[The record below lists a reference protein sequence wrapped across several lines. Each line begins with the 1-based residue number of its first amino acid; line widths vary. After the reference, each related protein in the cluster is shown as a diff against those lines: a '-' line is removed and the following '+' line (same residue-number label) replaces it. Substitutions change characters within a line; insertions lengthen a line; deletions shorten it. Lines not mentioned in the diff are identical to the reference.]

1 MKKIFILGASG
12 SIGENALSVIDSNK
26 ENFELV
32 GISVNSNVEK
42 TNKIIKK
49 HNPKYIYINDK
60 SAIENILKTEDT
72 VICEDEKELSD
83 IFNSSD
89 VDIVISAISGFAG
102 IKSTFHAAKSGKK
115 ILLANKE
122 SIVAGGSL
130 LMEAVRENNTE
141 LVPID
146 SEHNAIF
153 QCLPESR
160 STQDVKQI
168 VITASGGPFHGR
180 NIDELNNVEVQDAL
194 NHPNWEMG
202 AKITVDS
209 ASLMNK
215 GLEVIEA
222 MWLFDISAENIEVVV
237 HRQSI
242 IHSAVRFI
250 DGSIVAQLGYP
261 DMKLPI
267 HYALSFPQR
276 QPSSLKKFDFLDYP
290 NLSFEEPDYK
300 TFKNLSLAFLAAN
313 KGGSVPC
320 VLNAAN
326 EIVVQAFLEER
337 VSFLKMSDIIENCME
352 KISAS
357 RYFTISTKGQN
368 KYTDVDYE
376 KGDAFIFG
384 PESRGLPKEIRD
396 SHESIFIPM
405 KSEGRSLNLANA
417 VSVIVYEA
425 WKAFNFQ

>member
-42 TNKIIKK
+42 ANKIIKK

-72 VICEDEKELSD
+72 TICEDEKELSD

-130 LMEAVRENNTE
+130 LMEIVRENNTE

-180 NIDELNNVEVQDAL
+180 NIDELNNVGVQDAL

-202 AKITVDS
+202 SKISIDS
-209 ASLMNK
+209 ATLVNK
-215 GLEVIEA
+215 CLELIEA
-222 MWLFDISAENIEVVV
+222 CYLFDMDESFFELVIHPESIVHSIVTFNDGSSICQMSNPDMRVPIANAMSDDNRLSIPFQPIDFNNLKLNFESFPNDRAEIVNLARE
-237 HRQSI
+237 
-242 IHSAVRFI
+242 AVRE
-250 DGSIVAQLGYP
+250 D
-261 DMKLPI
+261 
-267 HYALSFPQR
+267 
-276 QPSSLKKFDFLDYP
+276 SS
-290 NLSFEEPDYK
+290 
-300 TFKNLSLAFLAAN
+300 
-313 KGGSVPC
+313 KGIYF
-320 VLNAAN
+320 NAAN
-326 EIVVQAFLEER
+326 EIAVEN
-337 VSFLKMSDIIENCME
+337 FLKKRITFRQIYEVILRTFDTKEMSKFNSIEDIFEIDQEARN
-352 KISAS
+352 ISNMV
-357 RYFTISTKGQN
+357 I
-368 KYTDVDYE
+368 
-376 KGDAFIFG
+376 
-384 PESRGLPKEIRD
+384 
-396 SHESIFIPM
+396 
-405 KSEGRSLNLANA
+405 KSLT
-417 VSVIVYEA
+417 
-425 WKAFNFQ
+425 

>member
-42 TNKIIKK
+42 ANKIIKK

-130 LMEAVRENNTE
+130 LMETARENNTE
-141 LVPID
+141 LVPIE

-168 VITASGGPFHGR
+168 VITASGGPFHGK
-180 NIDELNNVEVQDAL
+180 NIDELNNVGVQDAL

-202 AKITVDS
+202 SKISIDS
-209 ASLMNK
+209 ATLVNK
-215 GLEVIEA
+215 CLELIEA
-222 MWLFDISAENIEVVV
+222 CYLFDMDESFFELVIHPESIVHSIVTFNDGSSICQMSNPDMRVPIANAMSYDKRLSIPFQPIDFNNLKLNFESFPNDRAEIVNLARE
-237 HRQSI
+237 
-242 IHSAVRFI
+242 AVRE
-250 DGSIVAQLGYP
+250 D
-261 DMKLPI
+261 
-267 HYALSFPQR
+267 
-276 QPSSLKKFDFLDYP
+276 SS
-290 NLSFEEPDYK
+290 
-300 TFKNLSLAFLAAN
+300 
-313 KGGSVPC
+313 KGIYF
-320 VLNAAN
+320 NAAN
-326 EIVVQAFLEER
+326 EIAVEN
-337 VSFLKMSDIIENCME
+337 FLKKRITFRQIYEVILRTFDTKEMSKFNSIEDIFEIDQEARN
-352 KISAS
+352 ISNMV
-357 RYFTISTKGQN
+357 I
-368 KYTDVDYE
+368 
-376 KGDAFIFG
+376 
-384 PESRGLPKEIRD
+384 
-396 SHESIFIPM
+396 
-405 KSEGRSLNLANA
+405 KSLT
-417 VSVIVYEA
+417 
-425 WKAFNFQ
+425 

>member
-42 TNKIIKK
+42 ANKIIKK

-130 LMEAVRENNTE
+130 LMETVRENNTE

-168 VITASGGPFHGR
+168 VITASGGPFHGK
-180 NIDELNNVEVQDAL
+180 NIDELNNVGVQDAL

-202 AKITVDS
+202 SKISIDS
-209 ASLMNK
+209 ATLVNK
-215 GLEVIEA
+215 CLELIEA
-222 MWLFDISAENIEVVV
+222 CYLFDMDESFFELVIHPESIVHSIVTFNDGSSICQMSNPDMRVPIANAMSYDNRLSIPFQPIDFNNLKLNFESFPNDRAEIVNLARE
-237 HRQSI
+237 
-242 IHSAVRFI
+242 AVRE
-250 DGSIVAQLGYP
+250 DNS
-261 DMKLPI
+261 
-267 HYALSFPQR
+267 
-276 QPSSLKKFDFLDYP
+276 
-290 NLSFEEPDYK
+290 
-300 TFKNLSLAFLAAN
+300 
-313 KGGSVPC
+313 KGIYF
-320 VLNAAN
+320 NAAN
-326 EIVVQAFLEER
+326 EIAVEN
-337 VSFLKMSDIIENCME
+337 FLKKRITFRQIYEVILRTFDTKEMSKFNSIEDIFEIDQEARN
-352 KISAS
+352 ISNMV
-357 RYFTISTKGQN
+357 IK
-368 KYTDVDYE
+368 
-376 KGDAFIFG
+376 
-384 PESRGLPKEIRD
+384 
-396 SHESIFIPM
+396 SIT
-405 KSEGRSLNLANA
+405 
-417 VSVIVYEA
+417 
-425 WKAFNFQ
+425 

>member
-42 TNKIIKK
+42 ANKIIKK

-130 LMEAVRENNTE
+130 LMETVRENNTE

-180 NIDELNNVEVQDAL
+180 NIDELNNVGVQDAL

-202 AKITVDS
+202 SKISIDS
-209 ASLMNK
+209 ATLVNK
-215 GLEVIEA
+215 CLELIEA
-222 MWLFDISAENIEVVV
+222 CYLFDMDESFFELVIHPESIVHSIVTFNDGSSICQMSNPDMRVPIANAMSDDNRLSIPFQPIDFNNLKLNFESFPNDRAEIVNPARE
-237 HRQSI
+237 
-242 IHSAVRFI
+242 AVRE
-250 DGSIVAQLGYP
+250 DNS
-261 DMKLPI
+261 
-267 HYALSFPQR
+267 
-276 QPSSLKKFDFLDYP
+276 
-290 NLSFEEPDYK
+290 
-300 TFKNLSLAFLAAN
+300 
-313 KGGSVPC
+313 KGIYF
-320 VLNAAN
+320 NAAN
-326 EIVVQAFLEER
+326 EIAVEN
-337 VSFLKMSDIIENCME
+337 FLKK
-352 KISAS
+352 KITF
-357 RYFTISTKGQN
+357 R
-368 KYTDVDYE
+368 
-376 KGDAFIFG
+376 
-384 PESRGLPKEIRD
+384 
-396 SHESIFIPM
+396 
-405 KSEGRSLNLANA
+405 
-417 VSVIVYEA
+417 
-425 WKAFNFQ
+425 

>member
-32 GISVNSNVEK
+32 GISLNSNVEK
-42 TNKIIKK
+42 ANKIIKK
-49 HNPKYIYINDK
+49 YNPKYIYINDK
-60 SAIENILKTEDT
+60 SAKENILKTEDA
-72 VICEDEKELSD
+72 VIFEDEKELSD

-130 LMEAVRENNTE
+130 LMEIVRENNTE
-141 LVPID
+141 LIPID

-202 AKITVDS
+202 SKISIDS
-209 ASLMNK
+209 ATLVNK
-215 GLEVIEA
+215 CLELIEA
-222 MWLFDISAENIEVVV
+222 CYLFDMDESFFELVIHPESIVHSIVTFNDGSSICQMSNPDMRIPIANAMSYDNRLSIPFQPIDFNNLKLNFESFPNDRAEIVNLARE
-237 HRQSI
+237 
-242 IHSAVRFI
+242 AVRE
-250 DGSIVAQLGYP
+250 D
-261 DMKLPI
+261 
-267 HYALSFPQR
+267 
-276 QPSSLKKFDFLDYP
+276 SS
-290 NLSFEEPDYK
+290 
-300 TFKNLSLAFLAAN
+300 
-313 KGGSVPC
+313 KGIYF
-320 VLNAAN
+320 NAAN
-326 EIVVQAFLEER
+326 EIAVEN
-337 VSFLKMSDIIENCME
+337 FLKKRITFRQIYEVILRTFDTKEMSKFNSIEDIFEIDQEARN
-352 KISAS
+352 ISNMV
-357 RYFTISTKGQN
+357 I
-368 KYTDVDYE
+368 
-376 KGDAFIFG
+376 
-384 PESRGLPKEIRD
+384 
-396 SHESIFIPM
+396 
-405 KSEGRSLNLANA
+405 KSLT
-417 VSVIVYEA
+417 
-425 WKAFNFQ
+425 

>member
-12 SIGENALSVIDSNK
+12 SIGENALSVIESNK
-26 ENFELV
+26 QNFELV
-32 GISVNSNVEK
+32 GFSLNSNVEK
-42 TNKIIKK
+42 ANKIIKK

-60 SAIENILKTEDT
+60 SAKENILKSEDA

-130 LMEAVRENNTE
+130 LMETVRENNTE

-180 NIDELNNVEVQDAL
+180 NIDELNNVGVQDAL

-202 AKITVDS
+202 SKISIDS
-209 ASLMNK
+209 ATLVNK
-215 GLEVIEA
+215 CLELIEA
-222 MWLFDISAENIEVVV
+222 CYLFDMDESFFELVIHPESIV
-237 HRQSI
+237 HSIVTFNDGSSICQMSNPDMRVPIANAMSYDKRLSIPFQSI
-242 IHSAVRFI
+242 DFNNLKLNFESFPNDRAEIVNLAREAVRE
-250 DGSIVAQLGYP
+250 D
-261 DMKLPI
+261 
-267 HYALSFPQR
+267 
-276 QPSSLKKFDFLDYP
+276 SS
-290 NLSFEEPDYK
+290 
-300 TFKNLSLAFLAAN
+300 
-313 KGGSVPC
+313 KGIYF
-320 VLNAAN
+320 NAAN
-326 EIVVQAFLEER
+326 EVAVEN
-337 VSFLKMSDIIENCME
+337 FLKKRITFRQIYEVILRTFDTKEMSKFNSIEDIFEIDQEARN
-352 KISAS
+352 ISNMV
-357 RYFTISTKGQN
+357 I
-368 KYTDVDYE
+368 
-376 KGDAFIFG
+376 
-384 PESRGLPKEIRD
+384 
-396 SHESIFIPM
+396 
-405 KSEGRSLNLANA
+405 KSLT
-417 VSVIVYEA
+417 
-425 WKAFNFQ
+425 

>member
-42 TNKIIKK
+42 ANKIIKK
-49 HNPKYIYINDK
+49 YNPKYIYINDK

-130 LMEAVRENNTE
+130 LMETVRENNTE

-180 NIDELNNVEVQDAL
+180 NIDELNNVGVQDAL

-202 AKITVDS
+202 SKISIDS
-209 ASLMNK
+209 ATLVNK
-215 GLEVIEA
+215 CLELIEA
-222 MWLFDISAENIEVVV
+222 CYLFDMDESFFELVIHPESIVHSIVTFNDGSSICQMSNPDMRVPIANAMSYDKRLSIPFQPIDFNNLKLNFESFPNDRAEIVNLARE
-237 HRQSI
+237 
-242 IHSAVRFI
+242 AVRE
-250 DGSIVAQLGYP
+250 D
-261 DMKLPI
+261 
-267 HYALSFPQR
+267 
-276 QPSSLKKFDFLDYP
+276 SS
-290 NLSFEEPDYK
+290 
-300 TFKNLSLAFLAAN
+300 
-313 KGGSVPC
+313 KGIYF
-320 VLNAAN
+320 NAAN
-326 EIVVQAFLEER
+326 EIAVEN
-337 VSFLKMSDIIENCME
+337 FLKKRITFRQIYEVILRTFDTKEMSKFNSIEDIFEIDQEARN
-352 KISAS
+352 ISNMV
-357 RYFTISTKGQN
+357 I
-368 KYTDVDYE
+368 
-376 KGDAFIFG
+376 
-384 PESRGLPKEIRD
+384 
-396 SHESIFIPM
+396 
-405 KSEGRSLNLANA
+405 KSLT
-417 VSVIVYEA
+417 
-425 WKAFNFQ
+425 

>member
-32 GISVNSNVEK
+32 GISVNKNVEK
-42 TNKIIKK
+42 ANKIIKK

-60 SAIENILKTEDT
+60 SAKENILKTEDA
-72 VICEDEKELSD
+72 VICEDDKELSD

-130 LMEAVRENNTE
+130 LMEIVRENNTE

-202 AKITVDS
+202 SKISIDS
-209 ASLMNK
+209 ATLVNK
-215 GLEVIEA
+215 CLELIEA
-222 MWLFDISAENIEVVV
+222 CYLFDMDERFFELVIHPESIVHSIVTFNDGSSICQMSNPDMRVPIANAMSYDKRLSIPFQPIDFNNLKLNFESFPNDRAEIVRLARE
-237 HRQSI
+237 
-242 IHSAVRFI
+242 AVRE
-250 DGSIVAQLGYP
+250 D
-261 DMKLPI
+261 
-267 HYALSFPQR
+267 
-276 QPSSLKKFDFLDYP
+276 SS
-290 NLSFEEPDYK
+290 
-300 TFKNLSLAFLAAN
+300 
-313 KGGSVPC
+313 KGIYF
-320 VLNAAN
+320 NAAN
-326 EIVVQAFLEER
+326 EIAVEN
-337 VSFLKMSDIIENCME
+337 FLKKRITFRQIYEVILRTFDTKEMSKFNSIEDIFEIDQEARN
-352 KISAS
+352 ISN
-357 RYFTISTKGQN
+357 I
-368 KYTDVDYE
+368 V
-376 KGDAFIFG
+376 I
-384 PESRGLPKEIRD
+384 
-396 SHESIFIPM
+396 
-405 KSEGRSLNLANA
+405 KSLT
-417 VSVIVYEA
+417 
-425 WKAFNFQ
+425 

>member
-32 GISVNSNVEK
+32 GISLNSNVEK
-42 TNKIIKK
+42 ANKIIKK
-49 HNPKYIYINDK
+49 YNPKYIYINDK
-60 SAIENILKTEDT
+60 SAKENILKTEDA
-72 VICEDEKELSD
+72 VIFEDEKELSD

-130 LMEAVRENNTE
+130 LMEIVRENNTE

-202 AKITVDS
+202 SKISIDS
-209 ASLMNK
+209 ATLVNK
-215 GLEVIEA
+215 CLELIEA
-222 MWLFDISAENIEVVV
+222 SYLFDMDESFFELVIHPESIV
-237 HRQSI
+237 HSI
-242 IHSAVRFI
+242 VTFNDGSSICQMSNPDMRIPIANAMSYDKRLSIPFQPIDFNNLKLNFESFPNDRSQIVQLAREAVREE
-250 DGSIVAQLGYP
+250 
-261 DMKLPI
+261 
-267 HYALSFPQR
+267 
-276 QPSSLKKFDFLDYP
+276 SS
-290 NLSFEEPDYK
+290 
-300 TFKNLSLAFLAAN
+300 
-313 KGGSVPC
+313 KGIFF
-320 VLNAAN
+320 NAAN
-326 EIVVQAFLEER
+326 EVAVEN
-337 VSFLKMSDIIENCME
+337 FLKNRISFTQIYEVILRTFDIKEMSKFNSIEDIFEIDEEARN
-352 KISAS
+352 ISNMV
-357 RYFTISTKGQN
+357 IK
-368 KYTDVDYE
+368 
-376 KGDAFIFG
+376 
-384 PESRGLPKEIRD
+384 
-396 SHESIFIPM
+396 SIT
-405 KSEGRSLNLANA
+405 
-417 VSVIVYEA
+417 
-425 WKAFNFQ
+425 

>member
-42 TNKIIKK
+42 ANKIIKK

-72 VICEDEKELSD
+72 VICKDEKELSD

-130 LMEAVRENNTE
+130 LMETVRENNTE

-180 NIDELNNVEVQDAL
+180 NIDELNNVGVQDAL

-202 AKITVDS
+202 SKISIDS
-209 ASLMNK
+209 ATLVNK
-215 GLEVIEA
+215 CLELIEA
-222 MWLFDISAENIEVVV
+222 CYLFDMDESFFELVIHPESIVHSIVTFNDGSSICQMSNPDMRVPIANAMSYDKRLSIPFKPIDFNNLKLNFESFPNDRAEIVNLARE
-237 HRQSI
+237 
-242 IHSAVRFI
+242 AVRE
-250 DGSIVAQLGYP
+250 DNS
-261 DMKLPI
+261 
-267 HYALSFPQR
+267 
-276 QPSSLKKFDFLDYP
+276 
-290 NLSFEEPDYK
+290 
-300 TFKNLSLAFLAAN
+300 
-313 KGGSVPC
+313 KGIYF
-320 VLNAAN
+320 NAAN
-326 EIVVQAFLEER
+326 EIAVEN
-337 VSFLKMSDIIENCME
+337 FLKKRITFRQIYEVILRTFDLKEMSKFSSIEDIFEIDQEARN
-352 KISAS
+352 IS
-357 RYFTISTKGQN
+357 N
-368 KYTDVDYE
+368 KV
-376 KGDAFIFG
+376 I
-384 PESRGLPKEIRD
+384 
-396 SHESIFIPM
+396 
-405 KSEGRSLNLANA
+405 KSLT
-417 VSVIVYEA
+417 
-425 WKAFNFQ
+425 

>member
-42 TNKIIKK
+42 ANKIIKK

-130 LMEAVRENNTE
+130 LMETVRENNTE

-168 VITASGGPFHGR
+168 VITASGGPFHGK
-180 NIDELNNVEVQDAL
+180 NIDELNNVRVQDAL

-202 AKITVDS
+202 SKISIDS
-209 ASLMNK
+209 ATLVNK
-215 GLEVIEA
+215 CLELIEA
-222 MWLFDISAENIEVVV
+222 CYLFDMDESFFELVIHPESIVHSIVTFNDGSSICQMSNPDMRVPIANAMSDDNRLSIPFQPIDFNNLKLNFESFPNDRAEIVNLARE
-237 HRQSI
+237 
-242 IHSAVRFI
+242 AVRE
-250 DGSIVAQLGYP
+250 D
-261 DMKLPI
+261 
-267 HYALSFPQR
+267 
-276 QPSSLKKFDFLDYP
+276 SS
-290 NLSFEEPDYK
+290 
-300 TFKNLSLAFLAAN
+300 
-313 KGGSVPC
+313 KGIYF
-320 VLNAAN
+320 NAAN
-326 EIVVQAFLEER
+326 EIAVEN
-337 VSFLKMSDIIENCME
+337 FLKKRITFRQIYEVILRTFDTKEMSKFNSIEDIFEIDQEARN
-352 KISAS
+352 ISNMV
-357 RYFTISTKGQN
+357 I
-368 KYTDVDYE
+368 
-376 KGDAFIFG
+376 
-384 PESRGLPKEIRD
+384 
-396 SHESIFIPM
+396 
-405 KSEGRSLNLANA
+405 KSLT
-417 VSVIVYEA
+417 
-425 WKAFNFQ
+425 

>member
-32 GISVNSNVEK
+32 GISVNRNVEK
-42 TNKIIKK
+42 ANKIIKK

-60 SAIENILKTEDT
+60 LAKENILKTEDT
-72 VICEDEKELSD
+72 VICKDEKELSD

-122 SIVAGGSL
+122 SIVSGGSL
-130 LMEAVRENNTE
+130 LMKTVRENNTE

-180 NIDELNNVEVQDAL
+180 NIDELNNVGVQDAL

-202 AKITVDS
+202 SKISIDS
-209 ASLMNK
+209 ATLVNK
-215 GLEVIEA
+215 CLELIEA
-222 MWLFDISAENIEVVV
+222 CYLFDMDESFFELVIHPESIVHSIVTFNDGSSICQMSNPDMRVPIANAMSDDNRLSIPFQPIDFNNLKLNFESFPNDRAEIVNLARE
-237 HRQSI
+237 
-242 IHSAVRFI
+242 AVRE
-250 DGSIVAQLGYP
+250 D
-261 DMKLPI
+261 
-267 HYALSFPQR
+267 
-276 QPSSLKKFDFLDYP
+276 SS
-290 NLSFEEPDYK
+290 
-300 TFKNLSLAFLAAN
+300 
-313 KGGSVPC
+313 KGIYF
-320 VLNAAN
+320 NAAN
-326 EIVVQAFLEER
+326 EIAVEN
-337 VSFLKMSDIIENCME
+337 FLKKRITFRQIYEVILRTFDTKEMSKFNSIEDIFEIDQEARN
-352 KISAS
+352 ISNMV
-357 RYFTISTKGQN
+357 I
-368 KYTDVDYE
+368 
-376 KGDAFIFG
+376 
-384 PESRGLPKEIRD
+384 
-396 SHESIFIPM
+396 
-405 KSEGRSLNLANA
+405 KSLT
-417 VSVIVYEA
+417 
-425 WKAFNFQ
+425 

>member
-42 TNKIIKK
+42 ANKIIKK

-60 SAIENILKTEDT
+60 SAKKNILKTEDT

-130 LMEAVRENNTE
+130 LMETVRENNTE

-180 NIDELNNVEVQDAL
+180 NIDELNNVGVQDAL

-202 AKITVDS
+202 SKISIDS
-209 ASLMNK
+209 ATLVNK
-215 GLEVIEA
+215 CLELIEA
-222 MWLFDISAENIEVVV
+222 CYLFDMDESFFELVIHPESIVHSIVTFNDGSSICQMSNPDMRIPIANAMSYDKRLSIPFQPIDFNNLKLNFESFPNDRAEIVNLARE
-237 HRQSI
+237 
-242 IHSAVRFI
+242 AVRE
-250 DGSIVAQLGYP
+250 D
-261 DMKLPI
+261 
-267 HYALSFPQR
+267 
-276 QPSSLKKFDFLDYP
+276 SS
-290 NLSFEEPDYK
+290 
-300 TFKNLSLAFLAAN
+300 
-313 KGGSVPC
+313 KGIYF
-320 VLNAAN
+320 NAAN
-326 EIVVQAFLEER
+326 EIAVEN
-337 VSFLKMSDIIENCME
+337 FLKKRITFRQIYEVILRTFDTKEMSKFNSIEDIFEIDQEARN
-352 KISAS
+352 ISNMV
-357 RYFTISTKGQN
+357 I
-368 KYTDVDYE
+368 
-376 KGDAFIFG
+376 
-384 PESRGLPKEIRD
+384 
-396 SHESIFIPM
+396 
-405 KSEGRSLNLANA
+405 KSLT
-417 VSVIVYEA
+417 
-425 WKAFNFQ
+425 

>member
-42 TNKIIKK
+42 ANKIIKK
-49 HNPKYIYINDK
+49 YNPKYIYINDK

-130 LMEAVRENNTE
+130 LMETVRENNTE

-180 NIDELNNVEVQDAL
+180 NIDELNNVGVQDAL

-202 AKITVDS
+202 SKISIDS
-209 ASLMNK
+209 ATLVNK
-215 GLEVIEA
+215 CLELIEA
-222 MWLFDISAENIEVVV
+222 CYLFDMDESFFELVIHPESIVHSIVTFNDGSSICQMSNPDMRVPIANAMSDDNRLSIPFQPIDFNNLKLNFESFPNDRAEIVNLARE
-237 HRQSI
+237 
-242 IHSAVRFI
+242 AVRE
-250 DGSIVAQLGYP
+250 D
-261 DMKLPI
+261 
-267 HYALSFPQR
+267 
-276 QPSSLKKFDFLDYP
+276 SS
-290 NLSFEEPDYK
+290 
-300 TFKNLSLAFLAAN
+300 
-313 KGGSVPC
+313 KGIYF
-320 VLNAAN
+320 NAAN
-326 EIVVQAFLEER
+326 EIAVEN
-337 VSFLKMSDIIENCME
+337 FLKKRITFRQIYEVILRTFDTKEMSKFNSIEDIFEIDQEARN
-352 KISAS
+352 ISNMV
-357 RYFTISTKGQN
+357 I
-368 KYTDVDYE
+368 
-376 KGDAFIFG
+376 
-384 PESRGLPKEIRD
+384 
-396 SHESIFIPM
+396 
-405 KSEGRSLNLANA
+405 KSLT
-417 VSVIVYEA
+417 
-425 WKAFNFQ
+425 

>member
-42 TNKIIKK
+42 ANKIIKK

-130 LMEAVRENNTE
+130 LMETVRENNTE

-180 NIDELNNVEVQDAL
+180 NIDELNNVGVQDAL

-202 AKITVDS
+202 SKISIDS
-209 ASLMNK
+209 ATLVNK
-215 GLEVIEA
+215 CLELIEA
-222 MWLFDISAENIEVVV
+222 CYLFDMDESFFELVIHPESIVHSIVTFNDGSSICQMSNPDMRVPIANAMSDDNRLSIPFQPIDFNNLKLNFENFPNDRAEIVNLARE
-237 HRQSI
+237 
-242 IHSAVRFI
+242 AVRE
-250 DGSIVAQLGYP
+250 D
-261 DMKLPI
+261 
-267 HYALSFPQR
+267 
-276 QPSSLKKFDFLDYP
+276 SS
-290 NLSFEEPDYK
+290 
-300 TFKNLSLAFLAAN
+300 
-313 KGGSVPC
+313 KGIYF
-320 VLNAAN
+320 NAAN
-326 EIVVQAFLEER
+326 EIAVEN
-337 VSFLKMSDIIENCME
+337 FLKKRITFRQIYEVILRTFDTKEMSKFNSIEDIFEIDQEARN
-352 KISAS
+352 ISNMV
-357 RYFTISTKGQN
+357 I
-368 KYTDVDYE
+368 
-376 KGDAFIFG
+376 
-384 PESRGLPKEIRD
+384 
-396 SHESIFIPM
+396 
-405 KSEGRSLNLANA
+405 KSLT
-417 VSVIVYEA
+417 
-425 WKAFNFQ
+425 

>member
-42 TNKIIKK
+42 ANKIIKK

-130 LMEAVRENNTE
+130 LMETVRENNTE

-180 NIDELNNVEVQDAL
+180 NIDELNNVGVQDAL

-202 AKITVDS
+202 SKISIDS
-209 ASLMNK
+209 ATLVNK
-215 GLEVIEA
+215 CLELIEA
-222 MWLFDISAENIEVVV
+222 CYLFDMDESFFELVIHPESIVHSIVTFNDGSSICQMSNPDMRVPIANAMSDDNRLSIPFQPIDFNNLNLNFESFPNDRAEIVNLARE
-237 HRQSI
+237 
-242 IHSAVRFI
+242 AVRE
-250 DGSIVAQLGYP
+250 D
-261 DMKLPI
+261 
-267 HYALSFPQR
+267 
-276 QPSSLKKFDFLDYP
+276 SS
-290 NLSFEEPDYK
+290 
-300 TFKNLSLAFLAAN
+300 
-313 KGGSVPC
+313 KGIYF
-320 VLNAAN
+320 NAAN
-326 EIVVQAFLEER
+326 EIAVEN
-337 VSFLKMSDIIENCME
+337 FLKKRITFRQIYEVILRTFDTKEMSKFNSIEDIFEIDQEARN
-352 KISAS
+352 ISNMV
-357 RYFTISTKGQN
+357 I
-368 KYTDVDYE
+368 
-376 KGDAFIFG
+376 
-384 PESRGLPKEIRD
+384 
-396 SHESIFIPM
+396 
-405 KSEGRSLNLANA
+405 KSLT
-417 VSVIVYEA
+417 
-425 WKAFNFQ
+425 

>member
-26 ENFELV
+26 EDFELV

-42 TNKIIKK
+42 ANKIIKK

-60 SAIENILKTEDT
+60 SAKENILKTEGA

-130 LMEAVRENNTE
+130 LMKTVKENNTE

-168 VITASGGPFHGR
+168 VITASGGPFHGK
-180 NIDELNNVEVQDAL
+180 NIDELNNVGVQDAL

-202 AKITVDS
+202 SKISIDS
-209 ASLMNK
+209 ATLVNK
-215 GLEVIEA
+215 CLELIEA
-222 MWLFDISAENIEVVV
+222 CYLFDMDESFFELVIHPESIVHSIVTFNDGSSICQMSNPDMRVPIANAMSDDNRLSIPFQPIDFNNLKLNFESFPNDRAEIV
-237 HRQSI
+237 HFARE
-242 IHSAVRFI
+242 AVRE
-250 DGSIVAQLGYP
+250 D
-261 DMKLPI
+261 
-267 HYALSFPQR
+267 
-276 QPSSLKKFDFLDYP
+276 SS
-290 NLSFEEPDYK
+290 
-300 TFKNLSLAFLAAN
+300 
-313 KGGSVPC
+313 KGIYF
-320 VLNAAN
+320 NAAN
-326 EIVVQAFLEER
+326 EIAVEN
-337 VSFLKMSDIIENCME
+337 FLKKRITFRQIYEVILRTFDTKEMSKFNSIEDIFEIDQEARN
-352 KISAS
+352 ISNMV
-357 RYFTISTKGQN
+357 I
-368 KYTDVDYE
+368 
-376 KGDAFIFG
+376 
-384 PESRGLPKEIRD
+384 
-396 SHESIFIPM
+396 
-405 KSEGRSLNLANA
+405 KSLT
-417 VSVIVYEA
+417 
-425 WKAFNFQ
+425 